1 MHFARM
7 VKYTMPSYKILHFY
21 TMLSYICKV
30 MEEIY
35 YRYNPWWEEEYNIS
49 GIYPRQYIMDQLN
62 LQLKTKDI
70 VFLTG
75 LRRIG
80 KTTLMKLMI
89 NNLLKKENI
98 SPKKIFYIS
107 VDDYLLSKKSIIE
120 IVDDYRKI
128 HKLRF
133 TEKVFLFI
141 DEIAYKEAFEQQL
154 KNLYDNQNVKIFA
167 SSSQSSILK
176 SKKSF
181 ITGRTKIIEIQP
193 LDFEEYLLFKNIK
206 IDKRD
211 AHLYDRYF
219 EDFLSTGGM
228 PEFVLRGDIE
238 YLKEL
243 VDDII
248 LKDIAAQYNIKDSYL
263 LKEFFLLLM
272 ERCGKVFSINK
283 LANILKISP
292 DTVKRFLEY
301 FQSTFL
307 IYLLPRYGTTNERIL
322 SAKKIYASDL
332 GIRNIFTGFRDKG
345 SLFENYIFLKIIH
358 KNPSY
363 VYKDKIEIDFI
374 TEDKILIEAKY
385 GSELKGK
392 QLELF
397 NSFKAKK
404 KYLVSDFFSLK
415 KMINE
420 ISG

>member
-1 MHFARM
+1 
-7 VKYTMPSYKILHFY
+7 
-21 TMLSYICKV
+21 

-35 YRYNPWWEEEYNIS
+35 YRYNPWWEGEYNIS
-49 GIYPRQYIMDQLN
+49 GIYPRQYIMDQLS

-89 NNLLKKENI
+89 NSLLEKENI
-98 SPKKIFYIS
+98 NPRKIFYIS
-107 VDDYLLSKKSIIE
+107 ADDYLLSKKSIIE
-120 IVDDYRKI
+120 IIDDYRKI
-128 HKLRF
+128 HRIRF

-141 DEIAYKEAFEQQL
+141 DEVAYKEAFEQQL

-181 ITGRTKIIEIQP
+181 ITGRTKIIEILP

-219 EDFLSTGGM
+219 EDFLSTGGI
-228 PEFVLRGDIE
+228 PEYVLRGGID

-263 LKEFFLLLM
+263 LKDFFLLLM

-292 DTVKRFLEY
+292 DTVKRFLDY
-301 FQSTFL
+301 FQYTYL

-332 GIRNIFTGFRDKG
+332 GIRN
-345 SLFENYIFLKIIH
+345 
-358 KNPSY
+358 
-363 VYKDKIEIDFI
+363 V
-374 TEDKILIEAKY
+374 
-385 GSELKGK
+385 
-392 QLELF
+392 
-397 NSFKAKK
+397 
-404 KYLVSDFFSLK
+404 
-415 KMINE
+415 
-420 ISG
+420 